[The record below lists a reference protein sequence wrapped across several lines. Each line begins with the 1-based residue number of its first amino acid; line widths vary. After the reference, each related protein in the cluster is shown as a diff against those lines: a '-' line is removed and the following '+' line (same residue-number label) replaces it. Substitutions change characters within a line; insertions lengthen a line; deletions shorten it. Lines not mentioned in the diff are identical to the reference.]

1 MSSQMLACNC
11 ILDDNAWL
19 LVHFHFHKYYA
30 GDVLGAFEYLEGCLP
45 LNIHYNNHLGLDTW
59 IKLSLYKKLDVISL
73 C

>member
-30 GDVLGAFEYLEGCLP
+30 GDVLGAFEY
-45 LNIHYNNHLGLDTW
+45 
-59 IKLSLYKKLDVISL
+59 
-73 C
+73 